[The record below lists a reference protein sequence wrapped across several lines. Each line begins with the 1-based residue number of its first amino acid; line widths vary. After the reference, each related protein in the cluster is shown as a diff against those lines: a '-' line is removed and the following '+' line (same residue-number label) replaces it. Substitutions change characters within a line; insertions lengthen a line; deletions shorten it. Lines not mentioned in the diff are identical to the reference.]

1 MSAKKLP
8 AAELMPHYEE
18 LLLAGAELPLV
29 VSGASMTPFLRPGED
44 TVYLRSA
51 DRTLQPGEIA
61 FFHRRD
67 GSHVLHRVWKTEPG
81 KYWLL
86 GDAQDVVEGPLPAAS
101 VFAYVTQIDRGGRRI
116 GPDDRLWKFFAGP
129 WRYTRGARRT
139 FWLRLWR
146 LPRKLR
152 SLKKER

>member
-67 GSHVLHRVWKTEPG
+67 GSHVLHRCFLPRVCSPMSRRSTG
-81 KYWLL
+81 
-86 GDAQDVVEGPLPAAS
+86 AEGESAPMTDFGNFSPDRGAIPAAP
-101 VFAYVTQIDRGGRRI
+101 G
-116 GPDDRLWKFFAGP
+116 
-129 WRYTRGARRT
+129 
-139 FWLRLWR
+139 
-146 LPRKLR
+146 
-152 SLKKER
+152 ERFGCGSGDFPGSCAA